1 MKGVSAAFLVL
12 SALLIQGCQAS
23 TGSPGPKMPDVCPQE
38 KLPADITPPK
48 LITRVEPDPRDAHG
62 VVADPK
68 PLDAQLYGER
78 LDALLIDVV
87 REANFVG
94 RTRVTIQYDRGWKS
108 GYVIVTDQGVGRHW
122 EKPLSPAAIQRLVQI
137 IDDRSLMA
145 AGSSSRGACM
155 DGTSWAVVIRLNWR
169 VHEFF
174 WDSCS
179 SEEPSQAL
187 KEFFVAGGAE

>member
-1 MKGVSAAFLVL
+1 MATANIGLQRTSACGLAAEAGSLGVRRLATSLIAAVIGL
-12 SALLIQGCQAS
+12 SGCAHA
-23 TGSPGPKMPDVCPQE
+23 GAPRPSP
-38 KLPADITPPK
+38 L
-48 LITRVEPDPRDAHG
+48 
-62 VVADPK
+62 VADPK